1 MDIRQVNK
9 ELLSIAEMIVEMKKR
24 GFKEQFPMSYE
35 FADKSLE
42 ERFKRL
48 EEMIKEIRRDENED

>member
-9 ELLSIAEMIVEMKKR
+9 ELLSIADMIVEMKKR
-24 GFKEQFPMSYE
+24 GFKEQYPLTYE

-42 ERFKRL
+42 E
-48 EEMIKEIRRDENED
+48 MIKEIRED

>member
-9 ELLSIAEMIVEMKKR
+9 QLLSIADMIVEMKKR

-42 ERFKRL
+42 ERFRKL
-48 EEMIKEIRRDENED
+48 EEMIKEIRGDENED

>member
-9 ELLSIAEMIVEMKKR
+9 ELLNIAEMIVEIKKR

-48 EEMIKEIRRDENED
+48 EEMIKEIRED

>member
-9 ELLSIAEMIVEMKKR
+9 ELLNIAEMIVEMKKR
-24 GFKEQFPMSYE
+24 GFKEQYPMSYE

-42 ERFKRL
+42 ERFKKL
-48 EEMIKEIRRDENED
+48 EEMIKEIRGVENED

>member
-9 ELLSIAEMIVEMKKR
+9 ELLNIAEMIVEMKKR

-42 ERFKRL
+42 ERFKKL
-48 EEMIKEIRRDENED
+48 EEMIKEIRED

>member
-9 ELLSIAEMIVEMKKR
+9 ELLNIAEMIVEMKKR
-24 GFKEQFPMSYE
+24 GFKEQYPMSYE

-42 ERFKRL
+42 ERFRKL
-48 EEMIKEIRRDENED
+48 EEMIKEIRGDENED

>member
-9 ELLSIAEMIVEMKKR
+9 ELLNIAEMIVEMKKR
-24 GFKEQFPMSYE
+24 GFKEQYPMSYE

-42 ERFKRL
+42 ERFKKL
-48 EEMIKEIRRDENED
+48 EEMIKEIRED

>member
-9 ELLSIAEMIVEMKKR
+9 ELLNIAEMIVEMKKR
-24 GFKEQFPMSYE
+24 GFKEQYPMSYE

-42 ERFKRL
+42 ERFKKL
-48 EEMIKEIRRDENED
+48 EEMIKEIREEN

>member
-9 ELLSIAEMIVEMKKR
+9 ELLSIADMIVEMKKR
-24 GFKEQFPMSYE
+24 GFKEQYPVAYE

-42 ERFKRL
+42 ERIKKL
-48 EEMIKEIRRDENED
+48 EEMIKEIRED

>member
-9 ELLSIAEMIVEMKKR
+9 ELLNIAEMIVEMKKR

-42 ERFKRL
+42 ERFKKL
-48 EEMIKEIRRDENED
+48 EEMIKEIRGDENED

>member
-9 ELLSIAEMIVEMKKR
+9 ELLNIAEMIVEMKKR
-24 GFKEQFPMSYE
+24 GFKEQYPMSYE

-42 ERFKRL
+42 ERFKKL
-48 EEMIKEIRRDENED
+48 EEMIKEIRGDKNED